1 MCTFISKWII
11 IISIVSIKC
20 FAIFAAV
27 GKRNG
32 FFCNIELK
40 LTRRRVTINTFQ
52 RDGVYLC
59 RYYMHSINT
68 QHNCGL
74 AFGRNL
80 YLVWVFT
87 KPNYSNSIRCN
98 IFRLTENMK
107 SNRGML
113 WMADS
118 VDSRADVVSAG
129 GQVHVWY
136 CVARASTWHVTT
148 GCRANGLVPRDLWS
162 WHARGIT
169 SETDT
174 ITCKYFNTLQYNKIK
189 SNVFFCV
196 ELQYSNFD
204 EVIWNYAIHSCDF
217 VSFKPLKQLRHHSQ
231 IPCLP
236 LHFLHK

>member
-1 MCTFISKWII
+1 MD
-11 IISIVSIKC
+11 
-20 FAIFAAV
+20 
-27 GKRNG
+27 

-68 QHNCGL
+68 QHNCWPV
-74 AFGRNL
+74 FGRNL

-87 KPNYSNSIRCN
+87 KPNYSNSICCN

-136 CVARASTWHVTT
+136 CVARASTWHVAT
-148 GCRANGLVPRDLWS
+148 GCRANGLVPRDLGS

-174 ITCKYFNTLQYNKIK
+174 ITCKYFNTLQYNKK
-189 SNVFFCV
+189 
-196 ELQYSNFD
+196 
-204 EVIWNYAIHSCDF
+204 
-217 VSFKPLKQLRHHSQ
+217 K
-231 IPCLP
+231 
-236 LHFLHK
+236 